1 MLRLK
6 LDGYSYNHIG
16 ELAGIS
22 RQRVQQLLSPPIA
35 VRRIIV
41 KAYNGHCA
49 ACDIYVGYGG
59 HVHHKGHEE
68 ETYNQIE
75 QLELLCPTC
84 HRAKHPS
91 PLNHEPP
98 PTVPVDL
105 PRFNCKRCGHAWTPR
120 GGEIRQCPKC
130 KTAYWDTPKGNNSP
144 KTDPKTTSP
153 VTDRKTAPEN
163 FVEKPTGGITGSRP

>member
-59 HVHHKGHEE
+59 H
-68 ETYNQIE
+68 Q
-75 QLELLCPTC
+75 PD
-84 HRAKHPS
+84 RAARIAMPYLPPS
-91 PLNHEPP
+91 QTPFAAEP
-98 PTVPVDL
+98 
-105 PRFNCKRCGHAWTPR
+105 
-120 GGEIRQCPKC
+120 
-130 KTAYWDTPKGNNSP
+130 
-144 KTDPKTTSP
+144 
-153 VTDRKTAPEN
+153 
-163 FVEKPTGGITGSRP
+163 